1 VNWRIGQLVNWIIG
15 KLFLKT
21 GDENMFNA
29 LILAGT
35 KVKGPLEIAEK
46 VDNKALIMINGK
58 PMIDYI
64 VDALNNLEKIDKI
77 LVVGPKN
84 ELNPYIGKKVEE
96 ILNPGNSILE
106 NMEIGLNFF
115 NSADN
120 LLLLTSDIPLISP
133 EAIDEFLEICTKR
146 KAYIGYPIIT
156 KENIV
161 KKYPDTK
168 RTYIK
173 MKEGIFCGGNIV
185 FFKPDVFFQ
194 KKELIKELFDNRKST
209 WKYVKILGLK
219 FIFKFLFKTLT
230 LEEVEKRVTDILG
243 YNSIA
248 VLISYPEIMIDLD
261 KHSDLKLIRKY
272 LER

>member
-1 VNWRIGQLVNWIIG
+1 
-15 KLFLKT
+15 
-21 GDENMFNA
+21 MFNA

-35 KVKGPLEIAEK
+35 KEKGPLEIAEN
-46 VDNKALIMINGK
+46 VDNKALIMLDSR

-64 VDALNNLEKIDKI
+64 VDALNSSENIDRI

-84 ELNPYIGKKVEE
+84 ELHPYIGKKVDE
-96 ILNPGNSILE
+96 ILNPGNSILG

-120 LLLLTSDIPLISP
+120 LLLLTSDIPLITS

-156 KENIV
+156 KENII
-161 KKYPDTK
+161 KKYPGTE
-168 RTYIK
+168 RTYVK
-173 MKEGIFCGGNIV
+173 MREGIFCGGNIV
-185 FFKPDVFFQ
+185 FFKPEVFFQ
-194 KKELIKELFDNRKST
+194 KKKLIKELFDNRKAT

-219 FIFKFLFKTLT
+219 FILKFLFKTLT
-230 LEEVEKRVTDILG
+230 LKEIEKRLTDILG
-243 YNSIA
+243 YNSVA
-248 VLISYPEIMIDLD
+248 VMVSYPEIMIDLD
-261 KHSDLKLIRKY
+261 KPSDLKLIRNC

>member
-1 VNWRIGQLVNWIIG
+1 
-15 KLFLKT
+15 
-21 GDENMFNA
+21 MFNA
-29 LILAGT
+29 LVLAGA
-35 KVKGPLEIAEK
+35 KEKGPLEIAEN
-46 VDNKALIMINGK
+46 VDNKALIMLDNR

-64 VDALNNLEKIDKI
+64 VDALNSSENIDRI

-84 ELNPYIGKKVEE
+84 ELHPYIGKKVNE
-96 ILNPGNSILE
+96 ILNPGNSILG

-120 LLLLTSDIPLISP
+120 LLLLTSDIPLITS

-146 KAYIGYPIIT
+146 KAYIGYPIIS

-161 KKYPDTK
+161 KKYPETE

-185 FFKPDVFFQ
+185 FFKPEVFFKN
-194 KKELIKELFDNRKST
+194 KKLIKELFDNRKST
-209 WKYVKILGLK
+209 WRYVKILGPK
-219 FIFKFLFKTLT
+219 FILKFLFKTLT
-230 LEEVEKRVTDILG
+230 LEEIEKRLTDILG

-248 VLISYPEIMIDLD
+248 ILISYPEIMIDLD
-261 KHSDLKLIRKY
+261 KPSDLKLIRKC

>member
-1 VNWRIGQLVNWIIG
+1 
-15 KLFLKT
+15 
-21 GDENMFNA
+21 MFNA

-35 KVKGPLEIAEK
+35 KEKGPLEIAEN
-46 VDNKALIMINGK
+46 VDNKALIMIDGR
-58 PMIDYI
+58 PMIEYI
-64 VDALNNLEKIDKI
+64 VDALNNSENIDKI

-106 NMEIGLNFF
+106 NMDIGLNYF
-115 NSADN
+115 NSDDS
-120 LLLLTSDIPLISP
+120 LLLLTSDIPLITP
-133 EAIDEFLEICTKR
+133 EAIDEFLGICTKR
-146 KAYIGYPIIT
+146 KAFIGYPIIT
-156 KENIV
+156 KERIV
-161 KKYPDTK
+161 KKYPETE

-173 MKEGIFCGGNIV
+173 MKEGVFCGGNIV

-209 WKYVKILGLK
+209 WKYAKILGLK
-219 FIFKFLFKTLT
+219 FILKFLFKTLT
-230 LEEVEKRVTDILG
+230 LEEVERRVTDIIG

-248 VLISYPEIMIDLD
+248 VMVSYPEIMIDLD
-261 KHSDLKLIRKY
+261 KPSDLKLIRKC

>member
-1 VNWRIGQLVNWIIG
+1 
-15 KLFLKT
+15 
-21 GDENMFNA
+21 MFNA
-29 LILAGT
+29 LVLAGA
-35 KVKGPLEIAEK
+35 KEKGPLEIAEN
-46 VDNKALIMINGK
+46 VDNKALIMLNNR

-64 VDALNNLEKIDKI
+64 VDVLNNSENIDRI

-84 ELNPYIGKKVEE
+84 ELYPYIGKKVDE
-96 ILNPGNSILE
+96 ILNPGNSILR

-120 LLLLTSDIPLISP
+120 LLLLTSDIPLITP

-146 KAYIGYPIIT
+146 KACVGYPIIT

-161 KKYPDTK
+161 KKYPETE
-168 RTYIK
+168 RTYVK

-185 FFKPDVFFQ
+185 FFKPEVFFQ
-194 KKELIKELFDNRKST
+194 KKKLIKELFDNRKAT

-219 FIFKFLFKTLT
+219 FIIKFLFKTLT
-230 LEEVEKRVTDILG
+230 LEEVEKRVTDIFG

-248 VLISYPEIMIDLD
+248 AMISYPEIMIDLD
-261 KHSDLKLIRKY
+261 KPSDLKLIRKC

>member
-1 VNWRIGQLVNWIIG
+1 MI
-15 KLFLKT
+15 
-21 GDENMFNA
+21 NA
-29 LILAGT
+29 LVLAGT
-35 KVKGPLEIAEK
+35 KEKGSLEITEN
-46 VDNKALIMINGK
+46 VENKALIMLDGR

-64 VDALNNLEKIDKI
+64 VDALNNSKNIGKI

-84 ELNPYIGKKVEE
+84 ELQPYIGKKVDE
-96 ILNPGNSILE
+96 IINPGNSILE
-106 NMEIGLNFF
+106 NMEIGLKFF
-115 NSADN
+115 NSAEN
-120 LLLLTSDIPLISP
+120 LLFLTSDIPLITP

-156 KENIV
+156 KENIM
-161 KKYPDTK
+161 KKYPETK
-168 RTYIK
+168 RTYVK

-185 FFKPDVFFQ
+185 FFKPEVFFQ
-194 KKELIKELFDNRKST
+194 KKKLIKELFDNRKAT

-230 LEEVEKRVTDILG
+230 LKEVEKRVTDILG

-248 VLISYPEIMIDLD
+248 AMISYPEIMIDLD
-261 KHSDLKLIRKY
+261 KPSDLKLIRKF

>member
-1 VNWRIGQLVNWIIG
+1 
-15 KLFLKT
+15 
-21 GDENMFNA
+21 MFNA
-29 LILAGT
+29 LVLAGA
-35 KVKGPLEIAEK
+35 KEKGPLEIAEN
-46 VDNKALIMINGK
+46 VDNKALIMLNNR

-64 VDALNNLEKIDKI
+64 VDVLNNSENIDRI

-84 ELNPYIGKKVEE
+84 ELYPYIGKKVDE
-96 ILNPGNSILE
+96 ILNPGNSILR

-120 LLLLTSDIPLISP
+120 LLLLTSDIPLITP

-146 KAYIGYPIIT
+146 KACIGYPIIT

-161 KKYPDTK
+161 KKYPETE
-168 RTYIK
+168 RTYVK

-185 FFKPDVFFQ
+185 FFKPEVFFQ
-194 KKELIKELFDNRKST
+194 KKKLIKELFDNRKAT

-219 FIFKFLFKTLT
+219 FIIKFLFKTLT
-230 LEEVEKRVTDILG
+230 LEEVEKRVTDIFG

-248 VLISYPEIMIDLD
+248 AMISYPEIMIDLD
-261 KHSDLKLIRKY
+261 KPSDLKLIRKC

>member
-1 VNWRIGQLVNWIIG
+1 
-15 KLFLKT
+15 
-21 GDENMFNA
+21 MFNA

-35 KVKGPLEIAEK
+35 KERGPLEIAEN
-46 VDNKALIMINGK
+46 VDNKALIMLDSR

-64 VDALNNLEKIDKI
+64 VDALNNSGNIDKI

-84 ELNPYIGKKVEE
+84 ELHPYIGKKVDE
-96 ILNPGNSILE
+96 IINPGNSILE
-106 NMEIGLNFF
+106 NIEIGLNFF
-115 NSADN
+115 NSAEN
-120 LLLLTSDIPLISP
+120 LLFLTSDIPLITP

-161 KKYPDTK
+161 KKYPETK
-168 RTYIK
+168 RTYVK

-185 FFKPDVFFQ
+185 FFKPEVFFQ
-194 KKELIKELFDNRKST
+194 KKKLIRELFDNRKAT

-230 LEEVEKRVTDILG
+230 LKEVEKRVTGILG

-248 VLISYPEIMIDLD
+248 VMISYPEIMIDLD
-261 KHSDLKLIRKY
+261 KPSDLKLIRKFF
-272 LER
+272 ER

>member
-1 VNWRIGQLVNWIIG
+1 
-15 KLFLKT
+15 
-21 GDENMFNA
+21 MFNA
-29 LILAGT
+29 LILAGA
-35 KVKGPLEIAEK
+35 KEKGPLEIAEN
-46 VDNKALIMINGK
+46 VDNKALIMLDGR

-64 VDALNNLEKIDKI
+64 VDALNSSENIDRI

-84 ELNPYIGKKVEE
+84 ELNPYIGKKVDE
-96 ILNPGNSILE
+96 ILSPGNSILG

-115 NSADN
+115 NSTDN
-120 LLLLTSDIPLISP
+120 LLILTSDIPLITP
-133 EAIDEFLEICTKR
+133 EAIDEFLEVCTKR

-161 KKYPDTK
+161 KKYPETE

-173 MKEGIFCGGNIV
+173 MKEGIFCGGNIIFFKPEV
-185 FFKPDVFFQ
+185 FFKN
-194 KKELIKELFDNRKST
+194 KKLIKELFDNRKAI

-219 FIFKFLFKTLT
+219 FILKFLFKTLT
-230 LEEVEKRVTDILG
+230 LEEIEKRVTCIIG

-248 VLISYPEIMIDLD
+248 AMISYPEIMIDLD
-261 KHSDLKLIRKY
+261 KPSDLKLIRKC

>member
-1 VNWRIGQLVNWIIG
+1 
-15 KLFLKT
+15 
-21 GDENMFNA
+21 MFNA
-29 LILAGT
+29 LVLAGA
-35 KVKGPLEIAEK
+35 KEKGPLEIAEN
-46 VDNKALIMINGK
+46 VDNKALIMLDNR

-64 VDALNNLEKIDKI
+64 VDALNSSENIDRI

-84 ELNPYIGKKVEE
+84 ELHPYIGKKVNE
-96 ILNPGNSILE
+96 ILNPGNSILG

-120 LLLLTSDIPLISP
+120 LLLLTSDIPLITS

-146 KAYIGYPIIT
+146 KAYIGYPIIS

-161 KKYPDTK
+161 KKYPETE

-185 FFKPDVFFQ
+185 FFKPEVFFKN
-194 KKELIKELFDNRKST
+194 KKLIKKLFDNRKST
-209 WKYVKILGLK
+209 WRYVKILGLK
-219 FIFKFLFKTLT
+219 FILKFLFKTLT
-230 LEEVEKRVTDILG
+230 LEEIEKRLTDILG

-248 VLISYPEIMIDLD
+248 ILISYPEIMIDLD
-261 KHSDLKLIRKY
+261 KPSDLKLIRKC

>member
-1 VNWRIGQLVNWIIG
+1 
-15 KLFLKT
+15 
-21 GDENMFNA
+21 MFNA
-29 LILAGT
+29 LILAGA
-35 KVKGPLEIAEK
+35 KEKGPLEIAEN
-46 VDNKALIMINGK
+46 VDNKALIMLDGR
-58 PMIDYI
+58 PMIEYI
-64 VDALNNLEKIDKI
+64 VDALNSSENIDRI

-84 ELNPYIGKKVEE
+84 ELNPYIGKKVDE
-96 ILNPGNSILE
+96 ILNPGNSMLG

-120 LLLLTSDIPLISP
+120 LLLLSSDIPLITS

-161 KKYPDTK
+161 KKYPETE

-185 FFKPDVFFQ
+185 FFKPEVFFE
-194 KKELIKELFDNRKST
+194 KKKLIKELFDNRKAT

-219 FIFKFLFKTLT
+219 FILKFLFKTLT
-230 LEEVEKRVTDILG
+230 LEEIEKRVTGIIG

-248 VLISYPEIMIDLD
+248 ATISYPEIMIDLD
-261 KHSDLKLIRKY
+261 KPSDLELIRKC